1 MEFDELAVSAVLATC
16 CQQVQDAT
24 SNAKRAIAHAACA
37 VCIALT
43 CYGAD
48 LQNIEAALLAAELD
62 DHYGVLVDFIA
73 LLHENAQLA
82 SAIVA
87 NPQPMLELL
96 EDALLTA
103 QVGSPAELL
112 GQSSLLTALR
122 PNVVQ
127 QSIGLTSL

>member
-1 MEFDELAVSAVLATC
+1 
-16 CQQVQDAT
+16 
-24 SNAKRAIAHAACA
+24 
-37 VCIALT
+37 
-43 CYGAD
+43 

-103 QVGSPAELL
+103 QVGS
-112 GQSSLLTALR
+112 QYRVAL
-122 PNVVQ
+122 
-127 QSIGLTSL
+127 